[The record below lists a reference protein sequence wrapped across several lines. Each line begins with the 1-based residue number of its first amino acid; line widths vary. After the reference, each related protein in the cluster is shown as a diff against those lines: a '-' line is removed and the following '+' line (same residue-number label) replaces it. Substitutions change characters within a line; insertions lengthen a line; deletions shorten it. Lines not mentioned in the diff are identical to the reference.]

1 MGRPGIGISSV
12 EEKEI
17 YSYTINEHAYGSSKN
32 NVQAGLGCG

>member
-1 MGRPGIGISSV
+1 MGRAGIGISSV

-32 NVQAGLGCG
+32 NGCSGQG